1 MKKPLKYTSEYWKW
15 IDEQDRLFWDKMDK
29 KKAILDSHPQ
39 ESVRPM
45 TIEEKAI
52 FKNKSNNLIPNEVE
66 EKAIFKYKSN
76 NLIPN
81 EVEVTFDDVL
91 YEECGTDRD
100 VYLQH
105 TNAFCDLGSNMTL
118 SIRNGVKTPV

>member
-1 MKKPLKYTSEYWKW
+1 MTEFERKMYNMKKKLSPIKFYAWM
-15 IDEQDRLFWDKMDK
+15 DKEMDNFFAEMDK

-45 TIEEKAI
+45 TI
-52 FKNKSNNLIPNEVE
+52 E

-100 VYLQH
+100 VYLQR
-105 TNAFCDLGSNMTL
+105 TNAFCDLGSNITL